1 MKKLFLIFSVV
12 ALIGCTEDI
21 DTSNRYVF
29 KEQTAMGYLKKH
41 AEDYSTYVDLLYK
54 IPVSSVSKTTVGQLL
69 SARGHY
75 TIFAPTNEAIQDYL
89 DTLVVNEVIPEASWD
104 AFPNEATRDSIE
116 KVIVLNSVIDSGDD
130 YNAYEIG
137 SFPTTQDAEIPIPNM
152 YDRKLNIHYNDET
165 NEDILVNNCAI
176 DENNRDIPV
185 INGFIHAV
193 KKVIAPSNNTLATL
207 FTNIKRDN
215 IEGYHVMALLVHAV
229 GLIDSL
235 QAYRD
240 EVYEELYLAGMIP
253 DENFT
258 YKGYAPRHRY
268 FGFTC
273 FAETDEFWSQTLGKP
288 ALDITVEDVREYVA
302 GLGVYPDA
310 VDDDDYE
317 NENNLLNRFVT
328 YHFLPER
335 LATDRL
341 VLHYNEKGNNPTT
354 RELGVAM
361 CEYYTTM
368 GKRRL
373 MKLYESR
380 ESRGVYINRF
390 PLIDNGRHGTYHEI
404 GCDPGKEGIKVGEPN
419 LEGENNVRNGIIY
432 PIDKL
437 LVYDE
442 DTRNSMGKSRIRFD
456 VTNMWPEFMNNDI
469 RVSEITDERHLRVSI
484 PNDTQYPYLDDL
496 RISED
501 TYFIYWTAR
510 GWGWSNYLGDEV
522 NIQGNLD
529 VTMRLPP
536 VPRYGTYELRFAC
549 QNGGEMG
556 NRGIFQFYWGSDLGH
571 LAPMGIPLDLQIG
584 SQYRS
589 TKAGYFPSNIGWVV
603 DTDDDDYNIDVD
615 KIMRNNGFMK
625 GPEIYIAGSPGGTIT
640 ARNSNIC
647 SRRIIITQQ
656 MDPDK
661 TYYLRFKTCLD
672 DPKREYYVDYLE
684 FCPKEVYDN
693 PETPEDIW

>member
-1 MKKLFLIFSVV
+1 MKRLIYLFTAI
-12 ALIGCTEDI
+12 ALLGCSESI

-29 KEQTAMGYLKKH
+29 KEQTAMGYLQKH
-41 AEDYSTYVDLLYK
+41 PEHYSTYVELLKK
-54 IPVSSVSKTTVGQLL
+54 IPVSRISKTTVGQLL
-69 SARGHY
+69 SARGNY
-75 TIFAPTNEAIQDYL
+75 TIFAPTNEAIQAYL
-89 DTLVVNEVIPEASWD
+89 DTLVTKEIIPEASWD
-104 AFPNEATRDSIE
+104 AFPDEKTRDSIE
-116 KVIVLNSVIDSGDD
+116 RVIVLNSVIDSGDD
-130 YNAYEIG
+130 YPPFETN
-137 SFPTTQDAEIPIPNM
+137 SFPVTQNSEIPLPNM
-152 YDRKLNIHYNDET
+152 YDRKLSIHYNDED
-165 NEDILVNNCAI
+165 NVGILINDCEI
-176 DENNRDIPV
+176 DEYNRDIPV
-185 INGFIHAV
+185 INGFIHAMNRV
-193 KKVIAPSNNTLATL
+193 VAPSNNTLAGL
-207 FTNIKRDN
+207 FSDIRQNN
-215 IEGYHVMALLVHAV
+215 VEGYHVMSLLVYAV
-229 GLIDSL
+229 GLIDTL
-235 QAYRD
+235 NAVRD
-240 EVYEELYLAGMIP
+240 DVYEELYLAGKIS
-253 DENFT
+253 DGEYT
-258 YKGYAPRHRY
+258 YPGYAPQHRY

-273 FAETDEFWSQTLGKP
+273 FAETDEFWSQTLGKS
-288 ALDITVEDVREYVA
+288 ALDITVEDVRKYVA
-302 GLGVYPDA
+302 SLGIYNDA
-310 VDDDDYE
+310 VDNDDYR
-317 NENNLLNRFVT
+317 NVDNLLNRFVT

-341 VLHYNEKGNNPTT
+341 VLHYNEKGIFPTS
-354 RELGVAM
+354 RQLGVAM

-380 ESRGVYINRF
+380 ESMGVFINRF
-390 PLIDNGRHGTYHEI
+390 PILDNGRHGTYHEL
-404 GCDPGKEGIKVGEPN
+404 GCEADKEGIKVGAPN

-442 DTRNSMGKSRIRFD
+442 ATRNNLGKSRIRFD
-456 VTNMWPEFMNNDI
+456 VTSMWPEFMNNDI
-469 RVSEITDERHLRVSI
+469 RLSEITDDRHMRVAI
-484 PNDTQYPYLDDL
+484 PNDTEYPYLDDM

-536 VPRYGTYELRFAC
+536 VPRFGTYELRFAC
-549 QNGGEMG
+549 QNGGQMG
-556 NRGIFQFYWGSDLGH
+556 NRGIFQFYWGSDLDR

-584 SQYRS
+584 SEYRS
-589 TKAGYFPSNIGWVV
+589 TKAGYFPSNIGWEV
-603 DTDDDDYNIDVD
+603 DTEDDDYNINVD

-625 GPEIYIAGSPGGTIT
+625 GPEIYIAGSPGGSVT

-647 SRRIIITQQ
+647 SRRIIFTQQ

>member
-29 KEQTAMGYLKKH
+29 KEQTAMGYLQKH

-152 YDRKLNIHYNDET
+152 YDRKLSIHYNDET

-456 VTNMWPEFMNNDI
+456 VF
-469 RVSEITDERHLRVSI
+469 SLS
-484 PNDTQYPYLDDL
+484 
-496 RISED
+496 S
-501 TYFIYWTAR
+501 FI
-510 GWGWSNYLGDEV
+510 
-522 NIQGNLD
+522 
-529 VTMRLPP
+529 M
-536 VPRYGTYELRFAC
+536 
-549 QNGGEMG
+549 
-556 NRGIFQFYWGSDLGH
+556 
-571 LAPMGIPLDLQIG
+571 
-584 SQYRS
+584 
-589 TKAGYFPSNIGWVV
+589 
-603 DTDDDDYNIDVD
+603 
-615 KIMRNNGFMK
+615 
-625 GPEIYIAGSPGGTIT
+625 
-640 ARNSNIC
+640 
-647 SRRIIITQQ
+647 
-656 MDPDK
+656 
-661 TYYLRFKTCLD
+661 
-672 DPKREYYVDYLE
+672 
-684 FCPKEVYDN
+684 
-693 PETPEDIW
+693 